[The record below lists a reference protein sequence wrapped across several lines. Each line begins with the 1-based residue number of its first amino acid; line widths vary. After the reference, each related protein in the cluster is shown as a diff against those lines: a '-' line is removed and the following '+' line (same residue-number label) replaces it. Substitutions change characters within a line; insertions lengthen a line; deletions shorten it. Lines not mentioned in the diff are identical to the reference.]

1 MQLWKSLTKS
11 LKSKMLV
18 EHASEPK
25 SDNVLAEETFSG
37 KLLLILSFSMKSKSG
52 SIWKK
57 TMDIFLDDDQ
67 LKQVGYGPTL
77 MGAGP
82 SRSSSSSSSLAP
94 QEANSP
100 GQNYYFN
107 MLLANCFQCN
117 QQARSTVN
125 QMFQPFLPESI
136 DSQST

>member
-11 LKSKMLV
+11 LKSKML
-18 EHASEPK
+18 EECASELK
-25 SDNVLAEETFSG
+25 SNNILAEQSFSE
-37 KLLLILSFSMKSKSG
+37 KLLLILSFSVKSKSG

-57 TMDIFLDDDQ
+57 TMDKFLDDDQ

-82 SRSSSSSSSLAP
+82 SCSSSSSSSLAP
-94 QEANSP
+94 QEGNSP

-136 DSQST
+136 DSQNT

>member
-1 MQLWKSLTKS
+1 MQLLKSLTKS

-18 EHASEPK
+18 EHTSEPK
-25 SDNVLAEETFSG
+25 SDKVFAEETFSG
-37 KLLLILSFSMKSKSG
+37 KLFLILSFSMKSKSG

>member
-11 LKSKMLV
+11 LKSKVL
-18 EHASEPK
+18 EECASEPK
-25 SDNVLAEETFSG
+25 SNNILAEQSFSE
-37 KLLLILSFSMKSKSG
+37 KLLLILSFSVKSKSG

-82 SRSSSSSSSLAP
+82 SHSSSSSSSLAP
-94 QEANSP
+94 QEGNSL

-136 DSQST
+136 DSQNT

>member
-1 MQLWKSLTKS
+1 
-11 LKSKMLV
+11 
-18 EHASEPK
+18 
-25 SDNVLAEETFSG
+25 
-37 KLLLILSFSMKSKSG
+37 
-52 SIWKK
+52 
-57 TMDIFLDDDQ
+57 MDIFLDDDQ

-82 SRSSSSSSSLAP
+82 SHSSSSSSSLAH

-125 QMFQPFLPESI
+125 EMFQTFLSESV
-136 DSQST
+136 DSQNT